1 MSEIMINQEVPVVEW
16 RTFNV
21 RKEDGVALMGIEY
34 INKNLYRELYADGSI
49 YTKNKNDGKIEKIE
63 KVSIDVLRKA
73 VDDYKKKWK
82 LIIIDDLLKMK

>member
-21 RKEDGVALMGIEY
+21 RKEDGVAIICTEY
-34 INKNLYRELYADGSI
+34 LDKNLRRELYADGSI
-49 YTKNKNDGKIEKIE
+49 YTININDEIKKKE

-82 LIIIDDLLKMK
+82 FIIIDDLLKMK

>member
-63 KVSIDVLRKA
+63 KVSIDVLKKA
-73 VDDYKKKWK
+73 VSNYKDNGK
-82 LIIIDDLLKMK
+82 IIIIGDLLKAE

>member
-21 RKEDGVALMGIEY
+21 RKEDGVAIICTKYLD
-34 INKNLYRELYADGSI
+34 KNLRRELYADGSI
-49 YTKNKNDGKIEKIE
+49 YTININDEIKKKE
-63 KVSIDVLRKA
+63 KVSINVLKKA